1 MFLGYLIGEK
11 IDDSPHHHHPQQ
23 PFCGNEFQSDN
34 YGNHSPDSKELRI
47 HYSSFLWLWCITAR
61 QKERGA
67 SNLG

>member
-1 MFLGYLIGEK
+1 MFLGYLIGDK

-47 HYSSFLWLWCITAR
+47 HYS
-61 QKERGA
+61 
-67 SNLG
+67 